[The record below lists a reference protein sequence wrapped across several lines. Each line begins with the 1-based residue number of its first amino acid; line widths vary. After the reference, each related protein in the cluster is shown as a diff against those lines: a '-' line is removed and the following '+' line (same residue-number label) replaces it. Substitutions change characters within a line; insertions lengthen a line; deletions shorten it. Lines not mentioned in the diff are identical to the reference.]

1 MKPIANQRRV
11 TISWSTLF
19 ILIHGALAL
28 AAAGILVC
36 GYLSQVGCR
45 LVFGPHVILNDAQR
59 SNALSFIVGAF
70 TNSDDPGSRV
80 LPVQDQD
87 RDDEPVWEH
96 LRNMQSDMEQMRV
109 LMASMHSGTN
119 DGQEDV

>member
-1 MKPIANQRRV
+1 M
-11 TISWSTLF
+11 
-19 ILIHGALAL
+19 
-28 AAAGILVC
+28 C